1 MQRTIGITILGL
13 GLLLA
18 GCSQSTQTT
27 GTTGAVAPGQTAPAS
42 TGTTTADASSAAVL
56 PQVDK
61 KSCEELKVELT
72 GFQEA
77 KIPQKLE
84 QFAQSKYTPTAEE
97 LPRFQRYVQVNQNM
111 KTRCAAMAGRE
122 AGRDDEEKKEED
134 QGRAGSGH
142 ARGARDGQLGLR
154 RAALLFPPVIDERCK
169 AGRATA
175 RPASS
180 LPTSSIA
187 RMEAGTLVPIVK

>member
-1 MQRTIGITILGL
+1 MQRFIGISLLGL

-27 GTTGAVAPGQTAPAS
+27 GTTGAVAPGQTAPAA

-84 QFAQSKYTPTAEE
+84 QFAASKYTPTAEE

-111 KTRCAAMAGRE
+111 KTRCAAMQQAEKPAETTKKKKKKTKIEQAPATPE
-122 AGRDDEEKKEED
+122 APATDS
-134 QGRAGSGH
+134 SG
-142 ARGARDGQLGLR
+142 
-154 RAALLFPPVIDERCK
+154 
-169 AGRATA
+169 
-175 RPASS
+175 
-180 LPTSSIA
+180 
-187 RMEAGTLVPIVK
+187 

>member
-1 MQRTIGITILGL
+1 MQRTIAITALGL

-18 GCSQSTQTT
+18 GCAQSTQTT
-27 GTTGAVAPGQTAPAS
+27 GTTGAVAQGQAAPA
-42 TGTTTADASSAAVL
+42 TGAATTDASAAAVL

-61 KSCEELKVELT
+61 KSCEELKVEMT

-111 KTRCAAMAGRE
+111 KTRCAAMMQA
-122 AGRDDEEKKEED
+122 EKPAETTKKKKKKTIIEQAPAKPE
-134 QGRAGSGH
+134 
-142 ARGARDGQLGLR
+142 
-154 RAALLFPPVIDERCK
+154 
-169 AGRATA
+169 ATA
-175 RPASS
+175 TESS
-180 LPTSSIA
+180 
-187 RMEAGTLVPIVK
+187 G